1 MKNMKPNEAA
11 AMAIQLFS
19 QEARLCEPQR
29 KIARTQDVLVKPVSS
44 PEGKFSYYC
53 LGVINNS
60 DQFSKMKKFQSH
72 F

>member
-29 KIARTQDVLVKPVSS
+29 KIARTQDILVKPVTT
-44 PEGKFSYYC
+44 PEGKFNFFLSVN
-53 LGVINNS
+53 LINFLKCRKVS
-60 DQFSKMKKFQSH
+60 PIFD
-72 F
+72 

>member
-29 KIARTQDVLVKPVSS
+29 KIARTQDISAKSVTT
-44 PEGKFSYYC
+44 PEGMF
-53 LGVINNS
+53 I
-60 DQFSKMKKFQSH
+60 F
-72 F
+72 

>member
-44 PEGKFSYYC
+44 PEGKFLHFC
-53 LGVINNS
+53 LALSNNS
-60 DQFSKMKKFQSH
+60 DKFSKM
-72 F
+72 

>member
-29 KIARTQDVLVKPVSS
+29 KIARTQDILVKPVSS
-44 PEGKFSYYC
+44 PEGKFWTCFMLKKLNS
-53 LGVINNS
+53 LNNL
-60 DQFSKMKKFQSH
+60 
-72 F
+72 